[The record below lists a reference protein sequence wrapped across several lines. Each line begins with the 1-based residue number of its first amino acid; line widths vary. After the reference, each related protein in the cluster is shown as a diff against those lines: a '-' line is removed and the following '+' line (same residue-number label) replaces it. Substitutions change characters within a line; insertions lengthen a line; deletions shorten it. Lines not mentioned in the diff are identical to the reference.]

1 MTNTTLPIRHLVTP
15 YSANMSAISD
25 DNGNL
30 IAIMNGPRSARN
42 ALLFREILDLMREM
56 EVMGIADVEDLL
68 RCTIARQD
76 AMKQEGMAN

>member
-1 MTNTTLPIRHLVTP
+1 MKHTHPPVRHLLTP
-15 YSANMSAISD
+15 YSANMSTISD
-25 DNGNL
+25 DQGNL
-30 IAIMNGPRSARN
+30 IAVLNGPRSARN